1 MEKVITP
8 DWVDWITL
16 NIQRGCDRD
25 GIFKILLDEGF
36 SREQIVAQMHY
47 EPLVDPAH
55 IINPLA
61 HLKQQVSQDTT
72 GFSQKVV
79 LARNKI
85 YLPNAQKVPIDLAE
99 MYLLDDFLNEQEC
112 EKLTLLIRSRLRPSE
127 IATTNDG
134 DSDGSFRTSRT
145 CDLGHLGNVFMQE
158 IDARICK
165 MIGIDA
171 SYSEVIQGQYY
182 DVGQE
187 FKAHTDYFEADQ
199 FQAYAA
205 TRGQRT
211 YTFFIY
217 LNDVEEGG
225 ETEFLKLGI
234 KIKPQRGRAVIWNN
248 LTEQG
253 LPNPNTLH
261 QAHPVLRGYKCVI
274 TKWFRAIGSGPMFT
288 KEPNEFIP
296 NFTKKGFKKSRL
308 DPALYRKIAQF
319 YRQNLH
325 SAQDEIVDGG
335 YIYTEGPSQKAS
347 TVVELPQDMRAE
359 IQTALRS
366 ELSAW
371 SGVNLKPTYV
381 YGIRTYHRGAVLK
394 PHRDRLDTHI
404 ISAIINID
412 QKANT
417 PWPLLIEDNYYRI
430 HQVYLQPGEMV
441 YYESARLLHGRPE
454 AFDGKRFANIFCHY
468 MPA

>member
-1 MEKVITP
+1 MNKPITP

-36 SREQIVAQMHY
+36 SREQIVAQMNY

-55 IINPLA
+55 MTNPLA
-61 HLKQQVSQDTT
+61 HLKQNTSQDTE
-72 GFSQKVV
+72 GFARKVA
-79 LARNKI
+79 LARDKI
-85 YLPNAQKVPIDLAE
+85 YLPNARKVPTDLAE
-99 MYLLDDFLNEQEC
+99 MYLLDDFLNRQEC
-112 EKLTLLIRSRLRPSE
+112 ETLIQLIQSRLRPSE
-127 IATTNDG
+127 IATSNESDIDG
-134 DSDGSFRTSRT
+134 GYRTSRT
-145 CDLGHLGNVFMQE
+145 CDLGNLSDAFTQE

-225 ETEFLKLGI
+225 ETEFLNLGI
-234 KIKPQRGRAVIWNN
+234 KIKPQRGRAVIWNS
-248 LTEQG
+248 LTPQG
-253 LPNPNTLH
+253 VPNPNTIH
-261 QAHPVLRGYKCVI
+261 QAHPVIRGYKCVI
-274 TKWFRAIGSGPMFT
+274 TKWFRANGSGPMFT

-308 DPALYRKIAQF
+308 DPVLYKRIAQF
-319 YRQNLH
+319 YRQNLQ
-325 SAQDEIVDGG
+325 SSRDEQVDGG
-335 YIYTEGPSQKAS
+335 YIFSEGASQKAS

-359 IQTALRS
+359 IHASLQR
-366 ELSAW
+366 ELTEW
-371 SGVNLKPTYV
+371 SGTNLKPTYV
-381 YGIRTYHRGAVLK
+381 YGIRTYHRGAILK

-404 ISAIINID
+404 ISAIINVD
-412 QKANT
+412 QKADT
-417 PWPLLIEDNYYRI
+417 PWPLVIEDNYYRT
-430 HQVYLQPGEMV
+430 HQVYLQPGEVV
-441 YYESARLLHGRPE
+441 YYEGARLTHGRPE

-468 MPA
+468 MPV